1 MNNQPKRRRVQRDLL
16 ASAILAT
23 LAFGISP
30 AVLAQDAQEE
40 DASTTAQPATNL
52 DKVTV
57 TGSRIKR
64 VDIEGPTPVT
74 VVTAE
79 DIQAQGFNTVYE
91 ALNTLTQN
99 DIGRLQNELTAGS
112 FTQGAQFVSLRGLG
126 PSYQLVLINGR
137 RVADYP
143 HPYNGQSN
151 AINVGSIPAAA
162 VERIEVLTGGA
173 SAIYGSDAVAG
184 VINIILKTN
193 YEGDLVTLRGGTTTE
208 GGGDS
213 GRVQWV
219 GGKTGERWGVN
230 YAFEYL
236 HRDTIWASQRD
247 FMDSYRDDPS
257 VDPNGFVPAV
267 EGIRLTIDGVR
278 WWPDGF
284 EENCARFPAFE
295 AVYNPNL
302 ATNNERCYYY
312 GYPATQTIRN
322 QDENLSA
329 YVYGTF
335 DITDNL
341 QAWGQ
346 VNYVQSEVELAMGT
360 QFISG
365 NLGGGTSIQ
374 RIFTPDEVGGKEA
387 QAGIYD
393 EKSYDLAAGLRGTV
407 FDGRFDWDFTLS
419 HSKYVSNNK
428 QPWFVSDRLLGY
440 FFTDQGFDLDRYF
453 NPLTPAAYNSMIDIA
468 RTDAESKSTQAQ
480 FVLSGDLF
488 DLPAGPVGFA
498 AVVEGVSSE
507 YSIRPDA
514 RLLPT
519 YAGDDAFWNL
529 TATQGGGER
538 DRYAFGVETSIPVL
552 ASLKASLAARYDK
565 YDDVTAVD
573 DAVTWSAGLEW
584 RPFDNLLVRGAY
596 ATSFRAPDL
605 HYVYAQESGFYTE
618 VFDEYRCRRDG
629 FDPRDSSACN
639 DSEYVYEVF
648 GMRRGSTDLEEEK
661 GKSWSAGVVWDIT
674 DDLSFTVD
682 WYKVRLEGGVADI
695 NRSYLFRQE
704 AACLLGTDRDGSPVD
719 TTGCGFF
726 TGLIQR
732 DPDAGDEVVEI
743 ESFPINQSMLET
755 EGVDAS
761 VRYQLD
767 TDRLGEFG
775 FNLGWS
781 HTLKYEDQLFPGSE
795 IRELRDNKQ
804 FFNFRSRVN
813 WGVDWRK
820 DDWTAT
826 LYGYRWGSLPNWA
839 ETGRIAPYL
848 VWNASVKKDI
858 TRDVSL
864 SFLVTNIF
872 NNHHPKDDTF
882 NTYPFFWRAYDAIGR
897 EVFAQVD
904 FRF

>member
-605 HYVYAQESGFYTE
+605 HYVYAQESGFYTQ

-767 TDRLGEFG
+767 TDRLGE
-775 FNLGWS
+775 
-781 HTLKYEDQLFPGSE
+781 PGSE

>member
-1 MNNQPKRRRVQRDLL
+1 
-16 ASAILAT
+16 
-23 LAFGISP
+23 
-30 AVLAQDAQEE
+30 
-40 DASTTAQPATNL
+40 
-52 DKVTV
+52 
-57 TGSRIKR
+57 
-64 VDIEGPTPVT
+64 
-74 VVTAE
+74 
-79 DIQAQGFNTVYE
+79 
-91 ALNTLTQN
+91 QN

-184 VINIILKTN
+184 VIHIILKTN

-387 QAGIYD
+387 Q
-393 EKSYDLAAGLRGTV
+393 
-407 FDGRFDWDFTLS
+407 
-419 HSKYVSNNK
+419 
-428 QPWFVSDRLLGY
+428 
-440 FFTDQGFDLDRYF
+440 
-453 NPLTPAAYNSMIDIA
+453 
-468 RTDAESKSTQAQ
+468 
-480 FVLSGDLF
+480 
-488 DLPAGPVGFA
+488 
-498 AVVEGVSSE
+498 
-507 YSIRPDA
+507 
-514 RLLPT
+514 
-519 YAGDDAFWNL
+519 
-529 TATQGGGER
+529 
-538 DRYAFGVETSIPVL
+538 
-552 ASLKASLAARYDK
+552 
-565 YDDVTAVD
+565 
-573 DAVTWSAGLEW
+573 
-584 RPFDNLLVRGAY
+584 
-596 ATSFRAPDL
+596 
-605 HYVYAQESGFYTE
+605 
-618 VFDEYRCRRDG
+618 
-629 FDPRDSSACN
+629 
-639 DSEYVYEVF
+639 
-648 GMRRGSTDLEEEK
+648 
-661 GKSWSAGVVWDIT
+661 
-674 DDLSFTVD
+674 
-682 WYKVRLEGGVADI
+682 
-695 NRSYLFRQE
+695 
-704 AACLLGTDRDGSPVD
+704 
-719 TTGCGFF
+719 
-726 TGLIQR
+726 
-732 DPDAGDEVVEI
+732 
-743 ESFPINQSMLET
+743 
-755 EGVDAS
+755 
-761 VRYQLD
+761 
-767 TDRLGEFG
+767 
-775 FNLGWS
+775 
-781 HTLKYEDQLFPGSE
+781 
-795 IRELRDNKQ
+795 
-804 FFNFRSRVN
+804 
-813 WGVDWRK
+813 
-820 DDWTAT
+820 
-826 LYGYRWGSLPNWA
+826 
-839 ETGRIAPYL
+839 
-848 VWNASVKKDI
+848 
-858 TRDVSL
+858 
-864 SFLVTNIF
+864 
-872 NNHHPKDDTF
+872 
-882 NTYPFFWRAYDAIGR
+882 
-897 EVFAQVD
+897 
-904 FRF
+904 